1 MKRVFVV
8 VDTDKKRALR
18 AFKDEARADEFAD
31 NCWFNEGIDAR
42 VDEVWFD
49 EVEEGEDN

>member
-1 MKRVFVV
+1 MKKIYVV
-8 VDTDKKRALR
+8 VDTDKNRAVR

-31 NCWFNEGIDAR
+31 SLWFEKNIDAR

-49 EVEEGEDN
+49 EVEENED